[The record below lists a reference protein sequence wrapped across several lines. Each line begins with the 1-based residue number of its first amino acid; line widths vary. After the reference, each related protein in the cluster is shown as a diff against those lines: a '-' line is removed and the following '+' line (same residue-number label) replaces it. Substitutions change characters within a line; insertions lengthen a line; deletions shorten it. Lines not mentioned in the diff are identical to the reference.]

1 MNTMHKS
8 ENIWLGG
15 GTRRGGG
22 ILLRPSAPQPPHP
35 WLAAICPQ
43 KNNIKTNLL
52 ENEIV
57 KSALAMGAKV
67 EEEKEG

>member
-1 MNTMHKS
+1 MRKS
-8 ENIWLGG
+8 VTEIYGE
-15 GTRRGGG
+15 G
-22 ILLRPSAPQPPHP
+22 IKLVLEEPDEE
-35 WLAAICPQ
+35 Q